1 MERINVAIIG
11 SGFMGAAHLDALRR
25 VPGVDVVA
33 IASAD
38 PPRARELAAQFG
50 VPQVTEDWRELL
62 GRKDIHAFHNT
73 TPNNLHYEINKALL
87 EAGKHV
93 LSEKPLTMTSAES
106 ADLVRLARERGA
118 VAAINFN
125 YRGYPLV
132 QQAHGMVKRGELG
145 ELFLV
150 HGHYLQ
156 DWLLHDTDYNWR
168 LESAVSGASRAIAD
182 IGSHWCD
189 LVQFVTGRKITRL
202 FAQLFRAHETRKKPK
217 QQVETYKGKELGAP
231 QEYDEVPIDT
241 EDGGFVLAEFG
252 GGKGGGPTL
261 RGSLVVSQVSA
272 GRKNRQWIE
281 VDGSRGALSWNQ
293 EEPNTLWLGHRDKPN
308 EILIKDPS
316 LMDQN
321 ARTFA
326 HYPGGHPEGYPD
338 GPRNLFRNFYRYIAE
353 GRRPGKDAADFPTFE
368 DGHWEVVIVEAVLRS
383 HAEQAWVEV
392 KAM

>member
-62 GRKDIHAFHNT
+62 GRPDVHAVHNC
-73 TPNNLHYEINKALL
+73 TPNNLHFEVNKALL
-87 EAGKHV
+87 AAGKHV

-106 ADLVRLARERGA
+106 TELVRLAREAG
-118 VAAINFN
+118 VATAINFN

-189 LVQFVTGRKITRL
+189 LVQFVTGRPIVRV
-202 FAQLFRAHETRKKPK
+202 FAHLFRAHETRKKPK
-217 QQVETYKGKELGAP
+217 QAVETYKGKELGAP

-241 EDGGFVLAEFG
+241 EDGAFVLAEFAG
-252 GGKGGGPTL
+252 GL

-281 VDGSRGALSWNQ
+281 VDGSKSALSWNQ
-293 EEPNTLWLGHRDKPN
+293 EEPNTLWVGYRDKPN
-308 EILIKDPS
+308 EQLIKDPS
-316 LMDQN
+316 LLDAT
-321 ARTFA
+321 ARDFA

-338 GPRNLFRNFYRYIAE
+338 GPRNLFRNLYRYIRA
-353 GRRPGKDAADFPTFE
+353 GKTPGTDAADFPTFE
-368 DGHWEVVIVEAVLRS
+368 DGHAEVVIVEKVLES
-383 HAEQAWVEV
+383 HARQTWVDVESH
-392 KAM
+392 